1 MADTQ
6 IGTSLEGKKV
16 MWVEDDNF
24 LSGLIGKKLAHEKAI
39 LFSANNGEDAV
50 VMIEKEHPDV
60 LLLDILL
67 PGITGLQVL
76 QKIKSNPTTKDI
88 PVLLL
93 SNLGQK
99 ADIDKGAQL
108 GAEKFL
114 IKATLSLDEIVREVK
129 SVIAKKT
136 V

>member
-1 MADTQ
+1 MTETQ
-6 IGTSLEGKKV
+6 NTTASLEGKKV

-24 LSGLIGKKLAHEKAI
+24 LSGLIGKKLANEKAI
-39 LFSANNGEDAV
+39 LFHATNGEDAV
-50 VMIEKEHPDV
+50 AMVEKEMPDV

-67 PGITGLQVL
+67 PGMTGLQVL
-76 QKIKSNPTTKDI
+76 QKIKSNPVTKDI

-114 IKATLSLDEIVREVK
+114 IKATLSLDEIMTEVK
-129 SVIAKKT
+129 RVVAKK
-136 V
+136 

>member
-1 MADTQ
+1 
-6 IGTSLEGKKV
+6 

-24 LSGLIGKKLAHEKAI
+24 LSGLIGKKLGNEKAI
-39 LFSANNGEDAV
+39 LFHAANGEDAV
-50 VMIEKEHPDV
+50 TMVEKERPDV

-67 PGITGLQVL
+67 PGMTGLQVL
-76 QKIKSNPTTKDI
+76 QKIKSNPATKDI

-114 IKATLSLDEIVREVK
+114 IKATLSLDEIIKEVK
-129 SVIAKKT
+129 RVVAK
-136 V
+136 

>member
-1 MADTQ
+1 MADIQNNTV
-6 IGTSLEGKKV
+6 SLEGKKI

-24 LSGLIGKKLAHEKAI
+24 LSGLIGKKLGNEKAI
-39 LFSANNGEDAV
+39 LFHASNGEEAV
-50 VMIEKEHPDV
+50 VMVEKEKPDV

-67 PGITGLQVL
+67 PGMTGLQVL
-76 QKIKSNPTTKDI
+76 QKIKSNPATQGI

-114 IKATLSLDEIVREVK
+114 IKATLSLDEIIKEVK
-129 SVIAKKT
+129 RVVSK
-136 V
+136 

>member
-1 MADTQ
+1 
-6 IGTSLEGKKV
+6 

-24 LSGLIGKKLAHEKAI
+24 LSGLIGKKLGNEKAI
-39 LFSANNGEDAV
+39 LFHANNGEDAV
-50 VMIEKEHPDV
+50 AMVEKEKPDV

-67 PGITGLQVL
+67 PGMTGLQVL
-76 QKIKSNPTTKDI
+76 QKIKSNSATKDI

-114 IKATLSLDEIVREVK
+114 IKATLSLDEIIKEVK
-129 SVIAKKT
+129 RVIAK
-136 V
+136 

>member
-1 MADTQ
+1 MTDTQ
-6 IGTSLEGKKV
+6 NNASLEGKKV

-24 LSGLIGKKLAHEKAI
+24 LSGLIGKKLGNEKAI
-39 LFSANNGEDAV
+39 LFHANNGEDAV
-50 VMIEKEHPDV
+50 AMVEKEKPDV

-67 PGITGLQVL
+67 PGMTGLQVL
-76 QKIKSNPTTKDI
+76 QKVKSNPATKDI

-114 IKATLSLDEIVREVK
+114 IKATLSLDEIIKEVK
-129 SVIAKKT
+129 RVIAK
-136 V
+136 

>member
-1 MADTQ
+1 
-6 IGTSLEGKKV
+6 

-24 LSGLIGKKLAHEKAI
+24 LSGLIGKKLGNEKAI
-39 LFSANNGEDAV
+39 LFRASNGEEAV
-50 VMIEKEHPDV
+50 VMVEKEMPDV

-67 PGITGLQVL
+67 PGMTGLQVL
-76 QKIKSNPTTKDI
+76 QKIKSNPATKDI

-114 IKATLSLDEIVREVK
+114 IKATLSLDEIIKEVK
-129 SVIAKKT
+129 RVVAKK
-136 V
+136 